1 MTYRMPTA
9 FALVTLSLLSACST
23 TGTPAQNAAAAV
35 STAPSTQFEY
45 VATVPVRAGETPQSL
60 GQSLGAQVLDWSTPD
75 CLNDCT
81 ALVGFSSRVGRAG
94 ALQALGGRK
103 AQLERNIGRFT
114 TGVGARAN
122 AAGAAAYW
130 AMGAAAYWAMGAA
143 AYWAM
148 GAAAYW
154 AMGQYSMV
162 PQNTSL
168 WEQVK
173 LQQGQALA
181 PRLGEG
187 VTVAVIDTG
196 IDLQHPAFQGAL
208 ADPSTWHDFLA
219 GDDVPQE
226 EGVAGEGAYG
236 HGTNVAGIILQV
248 APKAKIMP
256 LRVLGA
262 DGSGDVASVAQ
273 AIRWAVQKGAQ
284 VINLS
289 LGSTENSPAVQAAVD
304 WATAQD
310 VLVVA
315 SAGNENKD
323 HITYPAANAAQGVAA
338 PNLLSVGSVDP
349 QDLKSSF
356 SNYSAALE
364 VVGPGEH
371 VYAPAPDG
379 RMASWSGT
387 SMAAPMTAGG
397 LALALGETLKVPVR
411 SLTGA
416 MAQTADDIYGGE
428 ANAAYTGLLGKGRLD
443 LAAFLGQT
451 IR

>member
-1 MTYRMPTA
+1 
-9 FALVTLSLLSACST
+9 V
-23 TGTPAQNAAAAV
+23 PAQ
-35 STAPSTQFEY
+35 TAQ
-45 VATVPVRAGETPQSL
+45 APVRYESVVSVPLQAGDTRESL
-60 GQSLGAQVLDWSTPD
+60 AHAVGGEVLAWNADGCATGD
-75 CLNDCT
+75 VNDCT
-81 ALVGFSSRVGRAG
+81 ALIGFNPKLGSASVIS
-94 ALQALGGRK
+94 ALAGRK
-103 AQLERNIGRFT
+103 VKIEANKNVFRGGDKITAVAN
-114 TGVGARAN
+114 GAIS
-122 AAGAAAYW
+122 YW
-130 AMGAAAYWAMGAA
+130 AGGAISYWAGGAIS
-143 AYWAM
+143 YWA
-148 GAAAYW
+148 GGHYNPI
-154 AMGQYSMV
+154 
-162 PQNTSL
+162 PQNNAL
-168 WEQVK
+168 WQQIKLEQA
-173 LQQGQALA
+173 QQLA
-181 PRLGEG
+181 THLGEG
-187 VTVAVIDTG
+187 VTVAVIDSG

-208 ADPSTWHDFLA
+208 SNASTWHDFYA

-236 HGTNVAGIILQV
+236 HGTNVAGIILQI

-273 AIRWAVQKGAQ
+273 AIRWAVEKGAK

-289 LGSTENSPAVQAAVD
+289 LGSTENSPAVQIAID

-310 VLVVA
+310 VLVVT

-323 HITYPAANAAQGVAA
+323 HITYPAANATQGIAA

-364 VVGPGEH
+364 IVGPGEH

-397 LALALGETLKVPVR
+397 LALALGEPLKVPVR

>member
-1 MTYRMPTA
+1 MTHRIPAA
-9 FALVTLSLLSACST
+9 FALLTLSLLSACST
-23 TGTPAQNAAAAV
+23 TGTPAQASQPQARY
-35 STAPSTQFEY
+35 TY
-45 VATVPVRAGETPQSL
+45 VATVPLQAGDTRESLARAVGGEVLAWNEEGCVT
-60 GQSLGAQVLDWSTPD
+60 GAA
-75 CLNDCT
+75 NDCS
-81 ALVGFSSRVGRAG
+81 ALVGFTPKLGSAG
-94 ALQALGGRK
+94 VLSALSGRK
-103 AQLERNIGRFT
+103 VQVEANKDVFSGGGKT
-114 TGVGARAN
+114 TAIAN
-122 AAGAAAYW
+122 GTIAIWAGGTIAIW
-130 AMGAAAYWAMGAA
+130 AGGTIAIWAG
-143 AYWAM
+143 
-148 GAAAYW
+148 GE
-154 AMGQYSMV
+154 YSPI
-162 PQNTSL
+162 PQNSGL
-168 WEQVK
+168 WQQIKLEQA
-173 LQQGQALA
+173 QQLA
-181 PRLGEG
+181 PHVGEG
-187 VTVAVIDTG
+187 VTVAVIDSG

-208 ADPSTWHDFLA
+208 ADASTWRDFYA

-236 HGTNVAGIILQV
+236 HGTNVAGIILQI

-262 DGSGDVASVAQ
+262 DGSGDVASVTQ
-273 AIRWAVQKGAQ
+273 AIRWAVEKGAQ

-289 LGSTENSPAVQAAVD
+289 LGSAENSPAVQAAID

-315 SAGNENKD
+315 SAGNENAD
-323 HITYPAANAAQGVAA
+323 HITYPAANASQGSAA

-356 SNYSAALE
+356 SNYGAALE
-364 VVGPGEH
+364 VVGPGEN

-397 LALALGETLKVPVR
+397 LALALAEDLKVPVR

-416 MAQTADDIYGGE
+416 MAQTAGDIYAGG
-428 ANAAYTGLLGKGRLD
+428 ANASYTGLLGQGRLD

>member
-1 MTYRMPTA
+1 MTHRIPAA
-9 FALVTLSLLSACST
+9 FALLTLSLLSACST
-23 TGTPAQNAAAAV
+23 TGTPAQSAQTQVRYDSVVSVPLQAGDTRESLARAVGGEVLAWNAGGC
-35 STAPSTQFEY
+35 
-45 VATVPVRAGETPQSL
+45 ATGDV
-60 GQSLGAQVLDWSTPD
+60 
-75 CLNDCT
+75 NDCT
-81 ALVGFSSRVGRAG
+81 ALIGFNPK
-94 ALQALGGRK
+94 LGSASVISVLAGRK
-103 AQLERNIGRFT
+103 AKVEVNKNVFRGSDKIT
-114 TGVGARAN
+114 AVAN
-122 AAGAAAYW
+122 GGSFYW
-130 AMGAAAYWAMGAA
+130 AKGHYDAIT
-143 AYWAM
+143 
-148 GAAAYW
+148 
-154 AMGQYSMV
+154 
-162 PQNTSL
+162 QNNVL
-168 WEQVK
+168 WQQVK
-173 LQQGQALA
+173 LAQAQQLA
-181 PRLGEG
+181 THLGEG
-187 VTVAVIDTG
+187 VTVAVIDSG
-196 IDLQHPAFQGAL
+196 IDLQHPAFQGVLSDA
-208 ADPSTWHDFLA
+208 STWHDFYA

-273 AIRWAVQKGAQ
+273 AIRWAVQKGAK

-289 LGSTENSPAVQAAVD
+289 LGSTENSPAVQIAID

-323 HITYPAANAAQGVAA
+323 HITYPAANAAQGIAA

-364 VVGPGEH
+364 IVGPGEH

-387 SMAAPMTAGG
+387 SMAAPMAAGG
-397 LALALGETLKVPVR
+397 LALALGEPLKVPVR

>member
-1 MTYRMPTA
+1 MTHRIPAA
-9 FALVTLSLLSACST
+9 FALLTLSLLSACST
-23 TGTPAQNAAAAV
+23 TGTPAQSAQTQVRYDSVVSVPLQTGDTRESLARAVGGEVLAWNADGC
-35 STAPSTQFEY
+35 
-45 VATVPVRAGETPQSL
+45 ATGDV
-60 GQSLGAQVLDWSTPD
+60 
-75 CLNDCT
+75 NDCS
-81 ALVGFSSRVGRAG
+81 ALIGFNPKLGGAG
-94 ALQALGGRK
+94 VLSALGGRK
-103 AQLERNIGRFT
+103 VKIE
-114 TGVGARAN
+114 AN
-122 AAGAAAYW
+122 KNVFRGGDKIIANGSMAIWAGGSMAIW
-130 AMGAAAYWAMGAA
+130 AGGSMAIWAGGSMAI
-143 AYWAM
+143 WA
-148 GAAAYW
+148 G
-154 AMGQYSMV
+154 GQYSPI
-162 PQNTSL
+162 PQNNAL
-168 WEQVK
+168 WQQVK
-173 LQQGQALA
+173 LEQAQQLA
-181 PRLGEG
+181 PHLGEG
-187 VTVAVIDTG
+187 VTVAVIDSG

-208 ADPSTWHDFLA
+208 SDASTWHDFYA

-273 AIRWAVQKGAQ
+273 AIRWAVQKGAK

-289 LGSTENSPAVQAAVD
+289 LGSTENSPAVQIAID

-323 HITYPAANAAQGVAA
+323 HITYPAANAAQGIAA

-364 VVGPGEH
+364 IVGPGEH

-397 LALALGETLKVPVR
+397 LALALGEPLKVPVR

>member
-1 MTYRMPTA
+1 MTHRLPAA
-9 FALVTLSLLSACST
+9 FALLTLSLLSACST
-23 TGTPAQNAAAAV
+23 ANVPAQ
-35 STAPSTQFEY
+35 TAQ
-45 VATVPVRAGETPQSL
+45 APVRYESVVSVPLQAGDTRESL
-60 GQSLGAQVLDWSTPD
+60 AHAVGGEVLAWNAGGCATGDV
-75 CLNDCT
+75 NDCT
-81 ALVGFSSRVGRAG
+81 ALIGFNPKLGSASVIS
-94 ALQALGGRK
+94 ALGGRK
-103 AQLERNIGRFT
+103 AKVE
-114 TGVGARAN
+114 AN
-122 AAGAAAYW
+122 KNVFRGGDKITAVANGGSVWW
-130 AMGAAAYWAMGAA
+130 AEGHYDPI
-143 AYWAM
+143 
-148 GAAAYW
+148 
-154 AMGQYSMV
+154 S
-162 PQNTSL
+162 QNNAL
-168 WEQVK
+168 WQQVK
-173 LQQGQALA
+173 LEQAQQMATH
-181 PRLGEG
+181 LGEG
-187 VTVAVIDTG
+187 VTVAVIDSG
-196 IDLQHPAFQGAL
+196 IDLQHPAFHGAL
-208 ADPSTWHDFLA
+208 SDASTWHDFYA

-273 AIRWAVQKGAQ
+273 AIRWAVEKGAK

-289 LGSTENSPAVQAAVD
+289 LGSTENSPAVQIAID

-315 SAGNENKD
+315 AAGNENKD
-323 HITYPAANAAQGVAA
+323 HITYPAANATQGVAA

-356 SNYSAALE
+356 SNYGAALE
-364 VVGPGEH
+364 IVGPGEH

-428 ANAAYTGLLGKGRLD
+428 ANAAYTGLLGKGRLN

>member
-226 EGVAGEGAYG
+226 EGTAGEGAYG
-236 HGTNVAGIILQV
+236 HGTNVAGIVLQI
-248 APKAKIMP
+248 APHAKLMP
-256 LRVLGA
+256 LRVLGS
-262 DGSGDVASVAQ
+262 DGSGDVSGVTQ
-273 AIRWAVQKGAQ
+273 AIRWAVDKGAQ

-289 LGSTENSPAVQAAVD
+289 LGSSESSPAVQAAID
-304 WATAQD
+304 WAAAHD

-315 SAGNENKD
+315 SAGNEDGVLN
-323 HITYPAANAAQGVAA
+323 YPAANATQGSAA
-338 PNLLSVGSVDP
+338 ENLLSVGSVDEH
-349 QDLKSSF
+349 DLKSSF
-356 SNYSAALE
+356 SNYGPALE
-364 VVGPGEH
+364 VVAPGEH
-371 VYAPAPDG
+371 VYAPAPES
-379 RMASWSGT
+379 RLVAWSGT
-387 SMAAPMTAGG
+387 SMAAPIAAGG
-397 LALALGETLKVPVR
+397 LALALGQTLDVPVR
-411 SLTGA
+411 SLIETMKNTTSDVYA
-416 MAQTADDIYGGE
+416 GG
-428 ANAAYTGLLGKGRLD
+428 ANASYTGLLGRGRLD
-443 LAAFLGQT
+443 LAAFLEHAV
-451 IR
+451 R

>member
-1 MTYRMPTA
+1 MTHRLPAA
-9 FALVTLSLLSACST
+9 FALLTLSLLSACST
-23 TGTPAQNAAAAV
+23 ANVPAQ
-35 STAPSTQFEY
+35 TAQ
-45 VATVPVRAGETPQSL
+45 APVRYESVVSVPLQAGDTRESL
-60 GQSLGAQVLDWSTPD
+60 AHAVGGEVLAWNAGGCTTGDV
-75 CLNDCT
+75 NDCN
-81 ALVGFSSRVGRAG
+81 ALIGFNPKLGSASVIS
-94 ALQALGGRK
+94 ALGGRK
-103 AQLERNIGRFT
+103 AKVEANKNVFRGGDKITAVANG
-114 TGVGARAN
+114 GAPIWLGGHYDPISQNN
-122 AAGAAAYW
+122 A
-130 AMGAAAYWAMGAA
+130 
-143 AYWAM
+143 
-148 GAAAYW
+148 
-154 AMGQYSMV
+154 
-162 PQNTSL
+162 L
-168 WEQVK
+168 WQQVK
-173 LQQGQALA
+173 LEQAQQMATH
-181 PRLGEG
+181 LGEG
-187 VTVAVIDTG
+187 VTVAVIDSG
-196 IDLQHPAFQGAL
+196 IDLQHPAFHGAL
-208 ADPSTWHDFLA
+208 SDASTWHDFYA

-256 LRVLGA
+256 LRVLGT

-273 AIRWAVQKGAQ
+273 AIRWAVEKGAK

-289 LGSTENSPAVQAAVD
+289 LGSTENSPAVQIAID

-323 HITYPAANAAQGVAA
+323 HITYPAANATQGVAA
-338 PNLLSVGSVDP
+338 PNLLSVGSVNP
-349 QDLKSSF
+349 QDIKSSF

-364 VVGPGEH
+364 IVGPGEH

-411 SLTGA
+411 SLTGT

-428 ANAAYTGLLGKGRLD
+428 ANAAYTGLLGKGRLN